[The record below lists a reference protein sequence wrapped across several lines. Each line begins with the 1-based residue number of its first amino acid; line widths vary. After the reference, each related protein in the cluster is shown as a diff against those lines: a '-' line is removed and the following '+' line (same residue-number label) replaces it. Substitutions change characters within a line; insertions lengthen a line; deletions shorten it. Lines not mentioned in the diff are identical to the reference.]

1 MTKPKVALFFGA
13 GAEIG
18 YGMLSGGAFALE
30 LFRYA
35 GLDKAREI
43 VRRQIKSV
51 DPTSPYAEWLPEG
64 YQRKRLLSFGK
75 GDYERLI
82 ASSLEYRRRDIRA
95 YLDAFDQRVADW
107 LSRHGT
113 RYGMS
118 DDDLREAFRRET
130 GADIGAVSYAHA
142 VKVNRHLAAE
152 VALFGSAYFS
162 AFLKLLERH
171 PDHRELKDV
180 VRAFLELLIG
190 TCGQELV
197 GRLNDE
203 LFESAPANLAVFDEL
218 AGVFRLNYQ
227 AVGQTGLRLVLEER
241 GTGRRGNT
249 REPVTAADQ
258 FAWLGRELLE
268 DLYARTF
275 DYQDLI
281 DSHYRYLYNPKAEW
295 AKFTRICIFLH
306 AVRLYLLEKGDEEKM
321 RHGPGYY
328 HDLVGLARLAE
339 IIAIGT
345 TNYRPLVREVLRG
358 TPLEQTLLGQNRVFH
373 LNGSVEE
380 FYDPYT
386 NTVLHNL
393 SDDELKEAHRVVV
406 PLLFTQSGVKPMT
419 SVAMARRYVRL
430 HQLFREADLICVVGY
445 AFNGDDGH
453 INGLLR
459 ALVEEDKKPLVIL
472 HYGMDAEQEARSAY
486 QRRLRLSSL
495 DRLTVL
501 PVDDKRQSRGGAMWY
516 EAVLAAYRERLAG
529 GLAAS

>member
-1 MTKPKVALFFGA
+1 MRKPKIGLFFGA

-18 YGMLSGGAFALE
+18 YGMPSGGAFALE
-30 LFRYA
+30 LFRHR
-35 GLDKAREI
+35 GINKARDI
-43 VRRQIKSV
+43 VRRQVQNV
-51 DPTSPYAEWLPEG
+51 DPASPYAEWLPEG
-64 YQRKRLLSFGK
+64 YAHKRLLAFGK

-82 ASSLEYRRRDIRA
+82 ASSLEYRRSDIRA
-95 YLDAFDQRVADW
+95 YLDAFDRRVAEW
-107 LSRHGT
+107 LSR
-113 RYGMS
+113 RGMS
-118 DDDLREAFRRET
+118 DEDLREAFRRET
-130 GADIGAVSYAHA
+130 GVDIGAVSYAGA
-142 VKVNRHLAAE
+142 VKLNRHLARD

-162 AFLKLLERH
+162 AFLKLLECD
-171 PDHRELKDV
+171 PDHQELNDV
-180 VRAFLELLIG
+180 VRAFLEL
-190 TCGQELV
+190 LV

-203 LFESAPANLAVFDEL
+203 LFETAPANLAVFDEL

-241 GTGRRGNT
+241 RAGKRGTR
-249 REPVTAADQ
+249 REPATAADR

-281 DSHYRYLYNPKAEW
+281 DSHFRYLYNPKAEW

-306 AVRLYLLEKGDEEKM
+306 VVRLYLLEAGDAEAM
-321 RHGPGYY
+321 RRGPGYY
-328 HDLVGLARLAE
+328 HDLVSLAREAE
-339 IIAIGT
+339 IVAIGT

-358 TPLEQTLLGQNRVFH
+358 TPLEQTLLRQNRVFH

-393 SDDELKEAHRVVV
+393 SDDELAEAKRIVV

-419 SVAMARRYVRL
+419 TVTMARRYVRL
-430 HQLFREADLICVVGY
+430 YQLFREADLICVVGY

-453 INGLLR
+453 INGMKTYTR
-459 ALVEEDKKPLVIL
+459 K
-472 HYGMDAEQEARSAY
+472 
-486 QRRLRLSSL
+486 LRLSSL
-495 DRLTVL
+495 GRLTVL
-501 PVDDKRQSRGGAMWY
+501 PVDDRRRSTGGAMWY
-516 EAVLAAYRERLAG
+516 EAVLAAYRERFAD